1 MSTLAGTRERAS
13 ASARGILPRGEKR
26 RKSEKACNSQFV
38 LGVVVRDAM
47 DDGRDAMDD
56 GLKK

>member
-1 MSTLAGTRERAS
+1 VRFVV
-13 ASARGILPRGEKR
+13 I
-26 RKSEKACNSQFV
+26 V
-38 LGVVVRDAM
+38 LGVVVSDAM

>member
-1 MSTLAGTRERAS
+1 VRFV
-13 ASARGILPRGEKR
+13 I
-26 RKSEKACNSQFV
+26 V
-38 LGVVVRDAM
+38 LGVVVGDAM

>member
-1 MSTLAGTRERAS
+1 VRFV
-13 ASARGILPRGEKR
+13 I
-26 RKSEKACNSQFV
+26 V
-38 LGVVVRDAM
+38 LGVVVSDAM